1 MSDLI
6 HEGPKDPNKPPV
18 PGEEKPTTERER
30 MKKVYTYVAI
40 LFTVAFLLILWT
52 FLMNQRSI
60 NEIKDGNTALQS
72 TLQQNDSLEA
82 HIAELEEQLA
92 TAEEDKKAL
101 DETVGVQ
108 SSQLRA
114 LDWLLEIENAYNT
127 GDLDA
132 AKDNIRSFEE
142 TGTVEFLL
150 DADMEHFY
158 FMEMNTRI
166 QVEHGITE
174 MITGVDLVRQQLRIA
189 SGLPLDLTQEDV
201 TLTGHAIECR
211 INAEDPTAN
220 FRPCP
225 GKVEFLH
232 FPGGP
237 GVRVDSALYN
247 GCTLSP
253 YYDSLA
259 AKVMVHAPT
268 RLEAIRKMRRCL
280 EEFTLEGFPTN
291 AELSYELLFHP
302 TFVRGGCTTAF
313 LDRSLPELLEFSRR
327 VDDHKG

>member
-52 FLMNQRSI
+52 FFMNQRSI

-101 DETVGVQ
+101 DETVGLQ
-108 SSQLRA
+108 SNQLRA

-142 TGTVEFLL
+142 TGTVEFLPKEPL
-150 DADMEHFY
+150 R
-158 FMEMNTRI
+158 T
-166 QVEHGITE
+166 GITGDDAPSPAARYQS
-174 MITGVDLVRQQLRIA
+174 IVDKLFPDGV
-189 SGLPLDLTQEDV
+189 
-201 TLTGHAIECR
+201 
-211 INAEDPTAN
+211 
-220 FRPCP
+220 
-225 GKVEFLH
+225 K
-232 FPGGP
+232 
-237 GVRVDSALYN
+237 
-247 GCTLSP
+247 
-253 YYDSLA
+253 
-259 AKVMVHAPT
+259 
-268 RLEAIRKMRRCL
+268 
-280 EEFTLEGFPTN
+280 
-291 AELSYELLFHP
+291 
-302 TFVRGGCTTAF
+302 
-313 LDRSLPELLEFSRR
+313 
-327 VDDHKG
+327 

>member
-108 SSQLRA
+108 SNQLRA
-114 LDWLLEIENAYNT
+114 LDWLLEIEQAYGAKDYDTAKENIRAFEKDGAAKNLPTEALRTSIT
-127 GDLDA
+127 GDDA
-132 AKDNIRSFEE
+132 PSPAARYQSIVDKLFPD
-142 TGTVEFLL
+142 
-150 DADMEHFY
+150 
-158 FMEMNTRI
+158 
-166 QVEHGITE
+166 
-174 MITGVDLVRQQLRIA
+174 GV
-189 SGLPLDLTQEDV
+189 
-201 TLTGHAIECR
+201 
-211 INAEDPTAN
+211 
-220 FRPCP
+220 
-225 GKVEFLH
+225 K
-232 FPGGP
+232 
-237 GVRVDSALYN
+237 
-247 GCTLSP
+247 
-253 YYDSLA
+253 
-259 AKVMVHAPT
+259 
-268 RLEAIRKMRRCL
+268 
-280 EEFTLEGFPTN
+280 
-291 AELSYELLFHP
+291 
-302 TFVRGGCTTAF
+302 
-313 LDRSLPELLEFSRR
+313 
-327 VDDHKG
+327 

>member
-108 SSQLRA
+108 SNQLRA
-114 LDWLLEIENAYNT
+114 LDWLLE
-127 GDLDA
+127 
-132 AKDNIRSFEE
+132 
-142 TGTVEFLL
+142 
-150 DADMEHFY
+150 
-158 FMEMNTRI
+158 
-166 QVEHGITE
+166 
-174 MITGVDLVRQQLRIA
+174 
-189 SGLPLDLTQEDV
+189 
-201 TLTGHAIECR
+201 
-211 INAEDPTAN
+211 
-220 FRPCP
+220 
-225 GKVEFLH
+225 
-232 FPGGP
+232 
-237 GVRVDSALYN
+237 
-247 GCTLSP
+247 LS
-253 YYDSLA
+253 LI
-259 AKVMVHAPT
+259 H
-268 RLEAIRKMRRCL
+268 I
-280 EEFTLEGFPTN
+280 
-291 AELSYELLFHP
+291 
-302 TFVRGGCTTAF
+302 
-313 LDRSLPELLEFSRR
+313 
-327 VDDHKG
+327 

>member
-101 DETVGVQ
+101 
-108 SSQLRA
+108 
-114 LDWLLEIENAYNT
+114 ENAYNT

-142 TGTVEFLL
+142 TGTVEFLPREPL
-150 DADMEHFY
+150 R
-158 FMEMNTRI
+158 T
-166 QVEHGITE
+166 GITGDDAPSPAARYQS
-174 MITGVDLVRQQLRIA
+174 IVDKLFPDGV
-189 SGLPLDLTQEDV
+189 
-201 TLTGHAIECR
+201 
-211 INAEDPTAN
+211 
-220 FRPCP
+220 
-225 GKVEFLH
+225 K
-232 FPGGP
+232 
-237 GVRVDSALYN
+237 
-247 GCTLSP
+247 
-253 YYDSLA
+253 
-259 AKVMVHAPT
+259 
-268 RLEAIRKMRRCL
+268 
-280 EEFTLEGFPTN
+280 
-291 AELSYELLFHP
+291 
-302 TFVRGGCTTAF
+302 
-313 LDRSLPELLEFSRR
+313 
-327 VDDHKG
+327 

>member
-92 TAEEDKKAL
+92 NSEEDKKAL
-101 DETVGVQ
+101 DETVGLSLVGSEMCIRDSLQ
-108 SSQLRA
+108 SNQLRA

-142 TGTVEFLL
+142 TGTVEFLPKEPL
-150 DADMEHFY
+150 R
-158 FMEMNTRI
+158 T
-166 QVEHGITE
+166 GITGDDAPSPAARYQS
-174 MITGVDLVRQQLRIA
+174 IVDKLFPDGV
-189 SGLPLDLTQEDV
+189 
-201 TLTGHAIECR
+201 
-211 INAEDPTAN
+211 
-220 FRPCP
+220 
-225 GKVEFLH
+225 K
-232 FPGGP
+232 
-237 GVRVDSALYN
+237 
-247 GCTLSP
+247 
-253 YYDSLA
+253 
-259 AKVMVHAPT
+259 
-268 RLEAIRKMRRCL
+268 
-280 EEFTLEGFPTN
+280 
-291 AELSYELLFHP
+291 
-302 TFVRGGCTTAF
+302 
-313 LDRSLPELLEFSRR
+313 
-327 VDDHKG
+327 